1 MTAPGWRLFESLKT
15 RKTGDLPKTE
25 GVPEGGGGSEGAS
38 LSQSRG
44 LRFGAC
50 PCCVPSVVR
59 RSLGGHAL
67 PGTQDGRI
75 HGPVPP
81 LPGSGFRLSVLLC
94 RESALTAC
102 SAQAEPGTVPGGQ
115 VLGRVPGT
123 HRRASLCSAPRRT
136 PRIQAWPGPVFH
148 RRATVPPRNPS
159 EFAARGGFAFWRSKY
174 YLLILRA
181 CMAGIF
187 PAARTTASARSTNPG
202 NACMRASRT
211 RPVRVAPVTP
221 ETTSKSSRT
230 S

>member
-159 EFAARGGFAFWRSKY
+159 EFSLVGVSPFGGLNIIS
-174 YLLILRA
+174 
-181 CMAGIF
+181 
-187 PAARTTASARSTNPG
+187 
-202 NACMRASRT
+202 
-211 RPVRVAPVTP
+211 
-221 ETTSKSSRT
+221 
-230 S
+230 